1 MNTSSR
7 FIVAVHL
14 LAVLAVRGKV
24 KSNDMAWSVNT
35 NPVVIRR
42 ILGALREA
50 GLVHSQTGPN
60 GGSTLARPAD
70 QITLA
75 NVYDAVEG
83 GQLFHPLYSDP
94 AAACPIGSNIEDCM
108 ATVFEETQAAVRDTL
123 STKTIAQI
131 ADDILTRTGIK
142 KLLNTG
148 LTMDQIQEQYMLQD
162 GQAVQRPTPDTA
174 TADTAT
180 AD

>member
-83 GQLFHPLYSDP
+83 GQLFHPLYSNP
-94 AAACPIGSNIEDCM
+94 AEACPIGSNIEDCM
-108 ATVFEETQAAVRDTL
+108 ATVFEETQAAVSDTL

-142 KLLNTG
+142 KLLNSG
-148 LTMDQIQEQYMLQD
+148 LTMDEIQERYMLKD
-162 GQAVQRPTPDTA
+162 GQAVERTSVDQA
-174 TADTAT
+174 
-180 AD
+180 

>member
-24 KSNDMAWSVNT
+24 KSGDMAWSVNT

-50 GLVHSQTGPN
+50 GLVHSQTGPH

-75 NVYDAVEG
+75 DVYDAVET

-94 AAACPIGSNIEDCM
+94 AEACPIGSNIEDCM
-108 ATVFEETQAAVRDTL
+108 TTVFEETQTAVRDTL

-142 KLLNTG
+142 KLLNAG
-148 LTMDQIQEQYMLQD
+148 LTMDEIQEQYMLQ
-162 GQAVQRPTPDTA
+162 GGVAVPRTATTA
-174 TADTAT
+174 TADAR
-180 AD
+180 

>member
-42 ILGALREA
+42 ILGSLREA

-83 GQLFHPLYSDP
+83 GQLFHSFYSDP
-94 AAACPIGSNIEDCM
+94 SEACPIGSNIEDCM
-108 ATVFEETQAAVRDTL
+108 ATVFEETQNAVRNTL

-142 KLLNTG
+142 KLLNSG
-148 LTMDQIQEQYMLQD
+148 LTMDEIHEQYMLQD
-162 GQAVQRPTPDTA
+162 GKAVKRTPVDQA
-174 TADTAT
+174 
-180 AD
+180 

>member
-14 LAVLAVRGKV
+14 LAVLAIRGKV
-24 KSNDMAWSVNT
+24 KSGDMAWSVNT

-42 ILGALREA
+42 IMGALREA
-50 GLVHSQTGPN
+50 GLVHSQTGPH

-75 NVYDAVEG
+75 DVYDAVEP
-83 GQLFHPLYSDP
+83 GQLFHLHYSDP
-94 AAACPIGSNIEDCM
+94 TPACPIGCNIADCM
-108 ATVFEETQAAVRDTL
+108 AVVFEETQAAVRGTL
-123 STKTIAQI
+123 ATKNIAQI

-142 KLLNTG
+142 KLLNAG
-148 LTMDQIQEQYMLQD
+148 LTMDEIQEQYMLQD
-162 GQAVQRPTPDTA
+162 GKAVRRPQEV
-174 TADTAT
+174 
-180 AD
+180 

>member
-7 FIVAVHL
+7 FIVAIHL
-14 LAVLAVRGKV
+14 LAVLAIRGKV
-24 KSNDMAWSVNT
+24 KSGDMALSGNT

-42 ILGALREA
+42 ILGTLREA
-50 GLVHSQTGPN
+50 GLVHSQTGPH

-75 NVYDAVEG
+75 DVYDAVEP
-83 GQLFHPLYSDP
+83 GQLFHSLYNDP
-94 AAACPIGSNIEDCM
+94 AAACPVGSHIEVCM
-108 ATVFEETQAAVRDTL
+108 ATVFEEAQAAVHNTL

-131 ADDILTRTGIK
+131 ADDILTRSGIK

-148 LTMDQIQEQYMLQD
+148 LTMDQVRERYRLQD
-162 GQAVQRPTPDTA
+162 GIAVRRAGAEDL
-174 TADTAT
+174 
-180 AD
+180 

>member
-14 LAVLAVRGKV
+14 LTVLAIRGKV
-24 KSNDMAWSVNT
+24 KSDDMAWSVNT
-35 NPVVIRR
+35 NPVVVRR

-75 NVYDAVEG
+75 DVYDAVEA
-83 GQLFHPLYSDP
+83 GQLFHPHYNLP
-94 AAACPIGSNIEDCM
+94 AARCPIGHNIEDCM
-108 ATVFEETQAAVRDTL
+108 AGIFDETKDAVRTVL
-123 STKTIAQI
+123 SGKTIARL
-131 ADDILTRTGIK
+131 AEGILERTGAK
-142 KLLNTG
+142 QLLNTG
-148 LTMDQIQEQYMLQD
+148 MTPEEIMERYDYLD
-162 GQAVQRPTPDTA
+162 GQFVEKSLAG
-174 TADTAT
+174 
-180 AD
+180 